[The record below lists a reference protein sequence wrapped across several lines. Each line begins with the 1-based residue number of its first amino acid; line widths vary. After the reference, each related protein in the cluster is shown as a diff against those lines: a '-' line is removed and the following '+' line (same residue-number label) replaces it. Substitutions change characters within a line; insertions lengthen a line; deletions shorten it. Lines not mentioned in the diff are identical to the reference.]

1 MQKEVCN
8 AAKPQPKER
17 GPLSPRSGGVLVG
30 TRGLG
35 GPRSGGTRRCDA
47 RLGPLHHILTG
58 PSATRSPSWR
68 EGRVRGRTGGP
79 CSGTVHP
86 ACESKQA
93 GCLFHCQCSFS
104 CTDVRAVGLGG
115 KPCGHPNRRVCS
127 WHTERNGSELRSLQ
141 RPGRNK
147 AQAARCE
154 DLAERGCMRSISR
167 RGWGEATDEP
177 ARPSSVAALRRVD
190 EDARP
195 TVAKHC
201 GWSFRHI
208 RAPWMSRSVV
218 ECGAPAPLWLGQSHA
233 PRPAGN
239 HSHPSMATCR
249 QLNFEDEL

>member
-1 MQKEVCN
+1 
-8 AAKPQPKER
+8 
-17 GPLSPRSGGVLVG
+17 
-30 TRGLG
+30 
-35 GPRSGGTRRCDA
+35 
-47 RLGPLHHILTG
+47 
-58 PSATRSPSWR
+58 
-68 EGRVRGRTGGP
+68 VRGRTGGP
-79 CSGTVHP
+79 CSGTVLSACAARQSAAPARRRP
-86 ACESKQA
+86 ACGGKQA

-104 CTDVRAVGLGG
+104 RTDVWAVGLGG

-147 AQAARCE
+147 AQAARRE

-167 RGWGEATDEP
+167 SRWGEATDEP

-208 RAPWMSRSVV
+208 RAPWRSRSVV
-218 ECGAPAPLWLGQSHA
+218 ECGAPGASTALVGSIARAAPGRKPQPS
-233 PRPAGN
+233 GN
-239 HSHPSMATCR
+239 GCLPTT
-249 QLNFEDEL
+249 EL